1 MLKENILDD
10 VYNYIGRFIWF
21 PNDHYRVA
29 ATAWIAHTHLIDAFE
44 SEGFHTPRL
53 AVLSPVKRSG
63 KTRVL
68 DIIELLVQSPESMI
82 SPTPSAVYTLTGCSE
97 VIPTLLVDEIGR
109 MIDRKDFGDFATIV
123 EAGFKPGKT
132 IPRTTFNSAGKR
144 NIERFKV
151 YAPML
156 MAGIDNGRMPD
167 TFIDRSI
174 TISMKRNIGKRL
186 SFRPRMHAAEGAAL
200 KERLAEWAVEM
211 EDKIKDIEPIMPAEL
226 NDREQDKWEALYI
239 LCELVTGVTDV
250 TSVTGRSGWLEKI
263 KLASLAIA
271 TEDKDREDTGVGELI
286 IKDITS
292 IMNNDEFG
300 VTDRMRTSEIVNSL
314 LQIDTSPWSSINH
327 GRPLDGGG
335 LARLLKPFKIR
346 PQTIRFGKE
355 DKDTDKGYYRSQFK
369 DALEHMEIP
378 VTPVTAVTPVTE
390 FTQEM
395 CDKIVAENP
404 GMTHEEY
411 QEKRKMLISVS

>member
-29 ATAWIAHTHLIDAFE
+29 ATAWVAHTHLIDAFG

-82 SPTPSAVYTLTGCSE
+82 GPTPSAVYTLTGCSE
-97 VIPTLLVDEIGR
+97 VTPTLLIDEIGR

-132 IPRTTFNSAGKR
+132 IPRTTFNSEGKR

-200 KERLAEWAVEM
+200 KERLSKWAIEM
-211 EDKIKDIEPIMPAEL
+211 KDKVKDIEPIMPAEL

-239 LCELVTGVTDV
+239 LCELVTDVTDV
-250 TSVTGRSGWLEKI
+250 TAVSGWLEKI
-263 KLASLAIA
+263 RQASLEIA

-286 IKDITS
+286 IKDITN
-292 IMNNDEFG
+292 IMNNDEFC
-300 VTDRMRTSEIVNSL
+300 VTDRMRTSEVVNSL
-314 LQIDTSPWSSINH
+314 LQIDTSPWSGFNH
-327 GRPLDGGG
+327 GRPLDGSG

-369 DALEHMEIP
+369 DALEHMETP
-378 VTPVTAVTPVTE
+378 VTSVTDVTPVTDITPELLKSIIT
-390 FTQEM
+390 
-395 CDKIVAENP
+395 P
-404 GMTHEEY
+404 GMRYEEY
-411 QEKRKMLISVS
+411 SEKREGLLHLVS